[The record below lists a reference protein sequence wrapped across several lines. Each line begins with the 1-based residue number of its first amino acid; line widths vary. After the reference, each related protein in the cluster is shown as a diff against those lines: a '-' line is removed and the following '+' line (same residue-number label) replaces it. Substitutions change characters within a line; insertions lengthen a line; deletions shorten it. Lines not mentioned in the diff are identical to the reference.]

1 MEASNVSN
9 LIIRKIDLSPTF
21 QPLTPART
29 IGSFAFL
36 VPNASSGNVRLLSD
50 DNTTEV
56 PLSRNDQ
63 FTLERVDLNR
73 MIAKGDL
80 GDSIIVIG
88 ATAK

>member
-1 MEASNVSN
+1 VSN

-21 QPLTPART
+21 QPLTASRT
-29 IGSFAFL
+29 IGSFTFI
-36 VPNASSGNVRLLSD
+36 VPGTSSGNVRILSD
-50 DNTTEV
+50 DNSTEV

-80 GDSIIVIG
+80 GDSLIVIG